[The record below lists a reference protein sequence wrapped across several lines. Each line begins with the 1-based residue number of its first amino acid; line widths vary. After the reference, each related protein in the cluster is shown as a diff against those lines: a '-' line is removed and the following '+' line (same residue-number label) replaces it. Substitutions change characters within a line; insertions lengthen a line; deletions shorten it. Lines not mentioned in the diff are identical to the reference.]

1 MVLVKLD
8 SHMQKNEPRPL
19 SYTIHKNKLKMCKD
33 LNVKKE
39 SFKILEES
47 TSNNLFD
54 LGHNNFFLDMSP
66 DARETKPNRN
76 HWY

>member
-1 MVLVKLD
+1 
-8 SHMQKNEPRPL
+8 
-19 SYTIHKNKLKMCKD
+19 MCKV